1 MVNFMYGKKVNHLIL
16 LQGVYMRKLLLS
28 GFLLMMF
35 AFVPGLTTA
44 PPLLAAHELSLSQ
57 TPEIK
62 HRQEIKF
69 RQVAEKKLRVMHVRG
84 NDSGDIP
91 EKLNKYKRYL
101 RRAGTQHW
109 KLLSEKTVTLKGT
122 KTQRVSLPGKIGQAI
137 ISVDA
142 KKVATV
148 RFVDEKGKSLGTYR
162 SSRFPLVIV
171 NQRLKLDGQPYVF
184 ILDQLPKK

>member
-1 MVNFMYGKKVNHLIL
+1 MVNFMYGQKVNHLIL
-16 LQGVYMRKLLLS
+16 LQGVNMRKLLLS
-28 GFLLMMF
+28 GFLLMIF
-35 AFVPGLTTA
+35 AFVPSLTTA
-44 PPLLAAHELSLSQ
+44 PPLLAAHDLSLSQ
-57 TPEIK
+57 TPEFK
-62 HRQEIKF
+62 K
-69 RQVAEKKLRVMHVRG
+69 RQVAEKKLRVLHVRG

-101 RRAGTQHW
+101 RRAGAQHW
-109 KLLSEKTVTLKGT
+109 KLLSEKTATLKGT
-122 KTQRVSLPGKIGQAI
+122 QTQRVSLPGKIGKAI

-171 NQRLKLDGQPYVF
+171 NQRLKLDGHPYVF